1 MSDTSKTMP
10 VYVRVGHLGT
20 EYQVGT
26 ITAASVEEAG
36 AELGALL
43 RTVAD
48 TAEREGTLRHAGAGT
63 LASGE
68 DMAAVER
75 NAESGGTQ

>member
-1 MSDTSKTMP
+1 MSATTKTMP

-20 EYQVGT
+20 EYQVGI
-26 ITAASVEEAG
+26 ITAGSGKEAAS
-36 AELGALL
+36 ELSAPL

-48 TAEREGTLRHAGAGT
+48 VTQQEGTLQDTVWAI

-68 DMAAVER
+68 DMAAIER